1 MSVYLLQSV
10 ATGLYAISLPFFI
23 LAPAIFPGQGRQ
35 IVMRYREIIALY
47 CTNIIFPS
55 MVYYKNKNLRNHMKE
70 RLTELYLYFTS

>member
-1 MSVYLLQSV
+1 MSIYLLQCV

-23 LAPAIFPGQGRQ
+23 LAQAIFPGQGRR
-35 IVMRYREIIALY
+35 IVMRYREIIALN
-47 CTNIIFPS
+47 CTNIIFPI